1 MHHGDDDDIIKQ
13 RIKTKCELANR
24 ITVLPDVMAVFGRE
38 HKESYLSA
46 GLPAMD
52 RSIGT
57 AATKAIAN

>member
-1 MHHGDDDDIIKQ
+1 MMMIIIIKQ